1 MGQWENNYT
10 DLYSCYQTENSRFH
24 FASLILGSRH
34 LPDLPQLVE
43 SHLQQLQLDVGQAT
57 QPQALRSDLVIH
69 WSRKWGSGLYHVV
82 SICMQKKCIDLQ
94 VVTSRGRVCPC
105 LPCCNCSNPL
115 TNSNQTTRAIRLYL
129 GSAKVSAQS
138 AALAFGVERLPC
150 WVEFLHNE
158 GSSHIFGGMESS

>member
-1 MGQWENNYT
+1 MLPNRKFQVSLRILDPWLPSPPGSSATGRKSSAAAPTWRRPSYT
-10 DLYSCYQTENSRFH
+10 AAGSAFRLGD
-24 FASLILGSRH
+24 SL
-34 LPDLPQLVE
+34 E
-43 SHLQQLQLDVGQAT
+43 SQV
-57 QPQALRSDLVIH
+57 
-69 WSRKWGSGLYHVV
+69 GSGLYHVV

>member
-1 MGQWENNYT
+1 M
-10 DLYSCYQTENSRFH
+10 
-24 FASLILGSRH
+24 
-34 LPDLPQLVE
+34 
-43 SHLQQLQLDVGQAT
+43 
-57 QPQALRSDLVIH
+57 
-69 WSRKWGSGLYHVV
+69 GSGLYHVV

-94 VVTSRGRVCPC
+94 VVTSRGRVCPVVTVVI
-105 LPCCNCSNPL
+105 NPL